1 MDTSTYQHTPIFVN
15 HQIPQ
20 PAVNE
25 RARRSSARQR
35 IDLQTLNGNY
45 QQGSQLDRHLELA
58 TKNVQLSDREIVI
71 ATEPEV
77 IVIMG
82 YAEFS
87 DCEARPEGIA

>member
-1 MDTSTYQHTPIFVN
+1 MNTSTYLHTPIYAN

-25 RARRSSARQR
+25 CARQGNL
-35 IDLQTLNGNY
+35 DLQTLNTNH

-82 YAEFS
+82 YAEFGDRLKTYDNS
-87 DCEARPEGIA
+87 